1 MRLGSR
7 IVQGAVLCGALVLKV
22 GTRLVNAQSPS
33 PLPPYVPDEL
43 SVKFFSEPSETEL
56 ETFEVKFRLD
66 HVRALLAPKWHLFHI
81 EDGADAAMKAEW
93 ILEDPSVC
101 AVQLSFLGEWAATRK
116 DLEDTE
122 CQNPKPIAGSA
133 TPSEAGEPTAVDTTP
148 ADALKDQ
155 SSSSRGA
162 EPGGGAWTPV
172 ALAGLVV
179 AIGVAGGILPLA
191 RLLRRRAARSS
202 G

>member
-1 MRLGSR
+1 MF
-7 IVQGAVLCGALVLKV
+7 QGAVLCGALVLIS

-43 SVKFFSEPSETEL
+43 SVKFFSEPSETDL
-56 ETFEVKFRLD
+56 EIFEVKYRLD
-66 HVRALLAPKWHLFHI
+66 HIRGLLAPRWHMFHI

-93 ILEDPSVC
+93 VLEDPSVC

-122 CQNPKPIAGSA
+122 CQKPEPTPASA
-133 TPSEAGEPTAVDTTP
+133 SSSEAAEPTAI
-148 ADALKDQ
+148 DQ
-155 SSSSRGA
+155 PPTDPLEDQTGPSRGDV
-162 EPGGGAWTPV
+162 EPGGGSWTPV
-172 ALAGLVV
+172 AIAGLIA

-191 RLLRRRAARSS
+191 RLLRRRGARSS